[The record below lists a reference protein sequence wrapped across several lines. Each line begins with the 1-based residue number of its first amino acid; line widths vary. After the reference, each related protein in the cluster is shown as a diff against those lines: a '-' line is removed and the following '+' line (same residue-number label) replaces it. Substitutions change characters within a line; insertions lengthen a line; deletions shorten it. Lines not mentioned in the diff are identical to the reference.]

1 MSNCVFD
8 LLIGGKRHMSSPWI
22 YGESSPESLQK
33 GVVLWA
39 GILLWRDEGS
49 RKPCICNCIVER
61 EKSSSSANA
70 PEYDCPGDRMDPL
83 GKGDQAGN
91 TCNYQ
96 RHQANRHQHSEHD
109 DYFSRA
115 RTLDCGIGLHGGGN
129 TVHPRQQASIE
140 TSLAALARL
149 TRDVRI

>member
-1 MSNCVFD
+1 MS
-8 LLIGGKRHMSSPWI
+8 GAWI
-22 YGESSPESLQK
+22 YGESDPENLQI

-39 GILLWRDEGS
+39 GILLWGDEGS
-49 RKPCICNCIVER
+49 GKPCICNCTVER

-96 RHQANRHQHSEHD
+96 RHQANRHQHSAD
-109 DYFSRA
+109 D
-115 RTLDCGIGLHGGGN
+115 D
-129 TVHPRQQASIE
+129 
-140 TSLAALARL
+140 
-149 TRDVRI
+149 